1 MEHIDLGNLSRTV
14 PFYSCLHLY
23 GSKVLLYHKNDT
35 GKRVWWGIAILFGF
49 LSLPIL
55 QAVFSSLFT
64 PSERFLAALIGGIV
78 FAFAAF
84 AAWYA
89 RRLGRQ
95 VAGVVFDG
103 SGRAS
108 LVVSKSLDQAIATS
122 SDRLNESMQAEVL
135 VCRAELELPGFF
147 GAYKGFAAIVQFPE
161 DNIVLAVDDTPA
173 KVLDYIESMLEGYA
187 IFSTDYS
194 CVAQGMANRRLFAK
208 TNP

>member
-1 MEHIDLGNLSRTV
+1 MRHVDLGNLSRTV

-23 GSKVLLYHKNDT
+23 GSKVMLYHKNDT
-35 GKRVWWGIAILFGF
+35 GKRVWWGIAITFGL

-55 QAVFSSLFT
+55 LPVFSSLFT

-84 AAWYA
+84 AAWFA

-103 SGRAS
+103 SGWAS
-108 LVVSKSLDQAIATS
+108 LVVSNSLDQAIAAS

-147 GAYKGFAAIVQFPE
+147 GATRGLP
-161 DNIVLAVDDTPA
+161 L
-173 KVLDYIESMLEGYA
+173 S
-187 IFSTDYS
+187 YS
-194 CVAQGMANRRLFAK
+194 FQRI
-208 TNP
+208 T